1 MWCFLDDDVLCYYWT
16 DIFIEDKL
24 QITCVDYD
32 VLLYDF
38 ESHFKTESATVHSHN
53 LMDFYT

>member
-1 MWCFLDDDVLCYYWT
+1 MWCFLDDVLCYYWT